1 MKRAIVKVEGSL
13 IWVKG
18 LISIVDEDLSDEELL
33 LDIKSLGSQGIGL
46 RATIYPNGSSK
57 QYLEI
62 KYSDDTPDITQD
74 IFNKYIY
81 PKLIIGSIIC

>member
-13 IWVKG
+13 IWVNG

-46 RATIYPNGSSK
+46 RQTLPSNNRKNQGY
-57 QYLEI
+57 
-62 KYSDDTPDITQD
+62 YS
-74 IFNKYIY
+74 
-81 PKLIIGSIIC
+81 G